1 MDGKFCGSIIKIKTD
16 NYEKK
21 FVGVGYVTIK
31 YNNGKTYSVCAD
43 VNETDNARSIYYVA
57 NAVKKAG
64 YKNCD
69 AAQKAII
76 DKYLAKEAF

>member
-1 MDGKFCGSIIKIKTD
+1 MK
-16 NYEKK
+16 KK
-21 FVGVGYVTIK
+21 FVGVGYATITYHNGDK
-31 YNNGKTYSVCAD
+31 YSIYAD

-57 NAVKKAG
+57 NAVKEAG